1 MEDEKLMAHRVE
13 KTDSSAALRNDKQK
27 NRQRQKQKEQ
37 AKAKRTGNG
46 KSKGEMRGFF
56 PFDKLRVRMTTF
68 EEGLGVDQ
76 ELAVAH
82 DLLFAV
88 GVA

>member
-1 MEDEKLMAHRVE
+1 
-13 KTDSSAALRNDKQK
+13 
-27 NRQRQKQKEQ
+27 
-37 AKAKRTGNG
+37 
-46 KSKGEMRGFF
+46 MRGFF

-68 EEGLGVDQ
+68 EEGLGVEE